1 MFGMDKLSRHR
12 RWRETR
18 RRTKV
23 RRVAKFVHSKNAF
36 IKRKHAILRVFFI
49 LGLSCKSAETS
60 FAFTPAFLRSGL
72 FLHFLFLFIEIS
84 GQYFCL
90 PFRRKRSEFCRKS
103 AHSHHQTVIVFRMFL
118 CIKQLFFGY
127 TVQLQ
132 RLHCRFCRGT
142 QECFARIKRHSC

>member
-49 LGLSCKSAETS
+49 LGLSCKFAETS
-60 FAFTPAFLRSGL
+60 FAFIPAFLRSGL
-72 FLHFLFLFIEIS
+72 FLHSLFC
-84 GQYFCL
+84 GQF
-90 PFRRKRSEFCRKS
+90 
-103 AHSHHQTVIVFRMFL
+103 
-118 CIKQLFFGY
+118 
-127 TVQLQ
+127 
-132 RLHCRFCRGT
+132 LHCWFVFVGCG
-142 QECFARIKRHSC
+142 ECVEIFF